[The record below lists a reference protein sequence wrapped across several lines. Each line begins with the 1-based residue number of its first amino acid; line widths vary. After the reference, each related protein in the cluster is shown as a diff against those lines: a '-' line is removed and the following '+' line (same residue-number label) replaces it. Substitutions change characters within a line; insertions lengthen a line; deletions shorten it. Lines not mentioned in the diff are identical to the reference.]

1 VKEGRI
7 LLQGD
12 ADDLRAAHA
21 DSLDAIF
28 RKEYR

>member
-1 VKEGRI
+1 MKEGRI

-12 ADDLRAAHA
+12 ADDLRAARA